1 MPTFTE
7 FDLQESFPLC
17 PHCADDALAKRIEE
31 RFLSFEMFDDIDD
44 LKLQEVMTEVM
55 RNGVAGVFLQQAPL
69 SLRDRV
75 RENLSGYNRDRL
87 DADLRVNIADVD
99 RADALA
105 RTIRPVWIME
115 IRNDVRLGIPQVDD
129 VPERCPVCRQA
140 TIVLENLRRLAKCP
154 DCATTGLFDAM
165 VTRMEKM
172 SFVASMPPGM
182 VSEFTRRY
190 LNHIHVR
197 SLATLFKPCT
207 EEELAETLAKF
218 PRGLRMDIQDRL
230 AAIKEPGQAQLLSA
244 SHHILAAVFTQCFD
258 EDLEDVGFV
267 VPSERSLP
275 CDRCGARVLP

>member
-1 MPTFTE
+1 M
-7 FDLQESFPLC
+7 
-17 PHCADDALAKRIEE
+17 AKRIEE

-55 RNGVAGVFLQQAPL
+55 RNGAAGLFLQQAPL
-69 SLRDRV
+69 SLRERV
-75 RENLSGYNRDRL
+75 RENLSSYNRDRL
-87 DADLRVNIADVD
+87 DADLRVNIANVD

-115 IRNDVRLGIPQVDD
+115 IRNDLSLGIPQVDD

-154 DCATTGLFDAM
+154 DCGTTVLFDAM
-165 VTRMEKM
+165 VTRMKKM
-172 SFVASMPPGM
+172 SFIASMPPGM

-190 LNHIHVR
+190 LSHIHVR

-207 EEELAETLAKF
+207 EQELGETLAKF

-230 AAIKEPGQAQLLSA
+230 GRIEEPSEARILSA
-244 SHHILAAVFTQCFD
+244 SHHILAAVFTQCFE
-258 EDLEDVGFV
+258 EDFEDVGFV
-267 VPSERSLP
+267 VPSEKSLS
-275 CDRCGARVLP
+275 CDRCGARGLP